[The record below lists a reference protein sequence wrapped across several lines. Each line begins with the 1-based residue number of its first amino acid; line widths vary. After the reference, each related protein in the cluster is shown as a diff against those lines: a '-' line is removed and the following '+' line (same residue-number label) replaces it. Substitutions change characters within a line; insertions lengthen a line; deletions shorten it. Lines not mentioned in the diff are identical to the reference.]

1 MSLNILI
8 TGSSGFL
15 GFQLCKILSKTPNKV
30 SAIDIKESKEKFEN
44 IKYIKSSINDFIDDE
59 KTSLKSFDLIIH
71 AASVLPFK
79 SNKEMLIET
88 NVNTTLNLIKN
99 VANCTNTFLVY
110 VSSSGVY
117 GKPDN
122 IPVTQET
129 KFNPLDLY
137 AETKITSEN
146 NLKQYLNN
154 NLYSVIR
161 PRTILGK
168 NRKGIFEIFFNL
180 IKFNIPIPLPNKG
193 IQKIQFVEVE
203 DLARLII
210 HIGTNRI
217 SGDWPAGAP
226 NPQSLINHLE
236 VLGKK
241 LNKRIITININ
252 PKIFIFF
259 GNILIKLKLINFT
272 KWHFGSFPYDFYF
285 DNNWKPEGF
294 NYEFNNEETFLKSAF
309 TFFSSKE

>member
-15 GFQLCKILSKTPNKV
+15 GFQLCKVLSKTPNKV
-30 SAIDIKESKEKFEN
+30 TAIDIKESKEKFEN

-99 VANCTNTFLVY
+99 VANCANTFLVY

-117 GKPDN
+117 GKPDH

-154 NLYSVIR
+154 DLYSVIR

-259 GNILIKLKLINFT
+259 GNVLIKLKLINFT

-285 DNNWKPEGF
+285 DSNWNPDDFTYLSDCE
-294 NYEFNNEETFLKSAF
+294 NTFLKSAE
-309 TFFSSKE
+309 TFFNVEF